1 MRGEKPEEVGG
12 GWQVQGAVG
21 VAPLNSLIGGFV
33 SLAHS
38 LAEGGGFEASCPLR
52 SEEDSSVSYLS
63 PRQ

>member
-1 MRGEKPEEVGG
+1 M
-12 GWQVQGAVG
+12 QGAVG
-21 VAPLNSLIGGFV
+21 VAPLNSLVGGFV

-52 SEEDSSVSYLS
+52 SEEDSSVSSLS